1 MTDDWC
7 KNNCASKPPVC
18 PGSLCKCQKKDK
30 NKKDICEQSGACG
43 PLVGIRCGQKYFD
56 NGYTTIKSWDQNPDG
71 PDSPLV
77 AQPISAQV
85 AQKKSLQEINMEIT
99 VPY

>member
-1 MTDDWC
+1 MGFGP
-7 KNNCASKPPVC
+7 NPNQNPNRNRNPN
-18 PGSLCKCQKKDK
+18 PNPNPNE
-30 NKKDICEQSGACG
+30 NKKDIREQSGACG